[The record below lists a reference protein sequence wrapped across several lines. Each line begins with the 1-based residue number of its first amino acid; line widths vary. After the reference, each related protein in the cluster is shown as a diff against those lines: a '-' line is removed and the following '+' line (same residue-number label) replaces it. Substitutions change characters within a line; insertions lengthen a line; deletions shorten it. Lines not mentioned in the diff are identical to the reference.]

1 MNAETKDFYMS
12 LKPLEDRPTHSP
24 LGASGA
30 ERWMKCPGSVGLIN
44 LLDLPVEESDHAA
57 LGTSAHEAGAHA
69 LENGLDAWELIG
81 MCFGPNKV
89 DADMA
94 EAIQVYL
101 DECRP
106 YIAMAGDGLA
116 DAKIY
121 IEFGASAPQKHPQMY
136 GTVDFGCYLP
146 RTATLI
152 VRDYK
157 HGIGIT
163 VEADD
168 NPQLKYYAY
177 LLLQEHPEARTVS
190 IGIVQPRGFHVDGPV
205 REWTTTAEEIC
216 QWVEDTLVPAMNRT
230 ATDKTL
236 DLGEHCRFCP
246 ARIVCPAMEKAMY
259 EVLDGEKPEFLPDVA
274 LGARY
279 EQVQALKHFIKAI
292 EDETY
297 KRAMNGKMIPGIKLV
312 NKKANR
318 VWKDGSEAL
327 FKARFGDQAM
337 TVPSLKSPAEMEK
350 IGPTAKSLVHEWAHT
365 PTPGLTIALESDPK
379 PSVKV
384 QKGSEVFANVVP

>member
-1 MNAETKDFYMS
+1 MIAETKEFYQM
-12 LKPLEDRPTHSP
+12 LKPVEDRPAHSP

-30 ERWMKCPGSVGLIN
+30 ERWMNCPGSVGLIN
-44 LLDLPVEESDHAA
+44 SLDLPVEESDHAL
-57 LGTSAHEAGAHA
+57 LGTSAHEAGAYCLDH
-69 LENGLDAWELIG
+69 GSDAWEAIG

-89 DADMA
+89 DAEMA

-106 YIAMAGDGLA
+106 YMAVEGA
-116 DAKIY
+116 VVYVEK
-121 IEFGASAPQKHPQMY
+121 GASAPQKHPQMY

-190 IGIVQPRGFHVDGPV
+190 IGIVQPRGFHSDGPV
-205 REWTTTAEEIC
+205 RYWETTAEAIC
-216 QWVEDTLVPAMNRT
+216 EWVDAELVPAMNRT
-230 ATDKTL
+230 ATDETL
-236 DLGEHCRFCP
+236 DMGEHCRFCP
-246 ARIVCPAMEKAMY
+246 ARIICPAMIKTMY
-259 EVLDGEKPEFLPDVA
+259 EVMDGEKPDRLPDVA

-279 EQVQALKHFIKAI
+279 EQVQALKHFIKAV
-292 EDETY
+292 EDETFR
-297 KRAMNGKMIPGIKLV
+297 RAMDGKLVPGVKLV

-318 VWKDGSEAL
+318 VWKDGSDAL
-327 FKARFGDQAM
+327 FKARFGDQAF

-350 IGPTAKSLVHEWAHT
+350 IGPAAKSLVHEWAHT

-379 PSVKV
+379 PAVTVK
-384 QKGSEVFANVVP
+384 KGSEVFAGMVE

>member
-12 LKPLEDRPTHSP
+12 LKPLEDRATHSP

-30 ERWMKCPGSVGLIN
+30 ERWMKCSGSVGLIN
-44 LLDLPVEESDHAA
+44 LLDLPVEESEHAS
-57 LGTSAHEAGAHA
+57 LGTSAHSACAVA
-69 LENGLDAWELIG
+69 LATGVDAWELIG
-81 MCFGPNKV
+81 SCFGPHKV
-89 DADMA
+89 DAGMA
-94 EAIQVYL
+94 EAIQVYV
-101 DECRP
+101 DHCRP
-106 YIAMAGDGLA
+106 ILQKPGVTY
-116 DAKIY
+116 Y
-121 IEFGASAPQKHPQMY
+121 IEEPITAPVHDDYY
-136 GTVDFGCYLP
+136 GTGDFIAYEEAIAL
-146 RTATLI
+146 LD
-152 VRDYK
+152 VVDYK

-168 NPQLKYYAY
+168 NPQLKYYAFGA
-177 LLLQEHPEARTVS
+177 LQKHPDARRVRMT
-190 IGIVQPRGFHVDGPV
+190 IVQPRGFHVDGPV
-205 REWTTTAEEIC
+205 RSWEMSAEDLVD
-216 QWVEDTLVPAMNRT
+216 WVYKELVPAMNRT

-384 QKGSEVFANVVP
+384 QKGSEVFAGAFDATR